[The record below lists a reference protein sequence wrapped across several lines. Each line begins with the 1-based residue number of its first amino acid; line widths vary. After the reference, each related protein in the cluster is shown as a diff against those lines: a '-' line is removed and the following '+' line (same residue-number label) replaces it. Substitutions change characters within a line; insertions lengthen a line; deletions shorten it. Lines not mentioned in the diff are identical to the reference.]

1 MQTLLVEMGVEPPC
15 GENRSW
21 RLPAHVLA
29 SDIIERAHIMQ
40 VCLRDT
46 LDADVQ
52 PCPTTL
58 VTSIARRSSNPDG
71 PSYGSEAA
79 SSLSRVIDDDQETDE
94 AMEASDGDGAD
105 SGEDAGPGSLSPPR
119 AITSRWQSLKRSNFF
134 LTHSDAPQDDNHHSP
149 TDHNDSVHGHARGD
163 GHEMDKVIVTRAKRP
178 PLMIASD
185 DE

>member
-1 MQTLLVEMGVEPPC
+1 
-15 GENRSW
+15 
-21 RLPAHVLA
+21 
-29 SDIIERAHIMQ
+29 MQ
-40 VCLRDT
+40 VCLRDA

-71 PSYGSEAA
+71 PSYGSDAA
-79 SSLSRVIDDDQETDE
+79 SPSSRVIEDDQETDE
-94 AMEASDGDGAD
+94 AMEASDGAD
-105 SGEDAGPGSLSPPR
+105 PGSLSPPR

-134 LTHSDAPQDDNHHSP
+134 LTHPDAPQDDHHHS
-149 TDHNDSVHGHARGD
+149 DSVHDHDR
-163 GHEMDKVIVTRAKRP
+163 EMDTVIITRAKRP